1 MTPEEFVQS
10 VLTQTRHMSRPVY
23 RGQGDSSWTLRSS
36 AVRRLLKAHG
46 NKLLEDEDKLR
57 ERVNEYHKDR
67 LIEPMQAL
75 EGGKWSDLEK
85 LSVLQHQGAATRL
98 LDFTR
103 NPLVAIWFACDGHP
117 GKDGKVFALD
127 INEGKGM
134 ARTVK
139 HYEPNRSLGARV
151 IAQQSVFI
159 VCDPLVP
166 EDFFTSIVVPAQLKD
181 SLKSYLER
189 FGLSKNM
196 LFGDVPGL
204 ATANAVNV
212 PLRQTELIPWNEYLD
227 AGHRAHKAQQYED
240 ALAAYTSYAEALPNV
255 AQPYC
260 LMGDTLSALRRFEEA
275 RSAYTKAIENLDRP
289 IYVGDGVVVGGEIS
303 DTMSRA
309 LYFNRGNVQAAVGEH
324 HNAVADFDEA
334 LRRGYSPV
342 RDVRYNQGNSYF
354 QLGAFEEAH
363 QDFEAAWS
371 ERKGSDAALAM
382 GNCKVMMGQFEDGV
396 SRYVDGTTSEP
407 EQTARACLDS
417 ANQASGLAE
426 LLDGREYRVS
436 RDGLNVFVEAA
447 CIGGSF
453 PFAGNTGNT
462 GNIPS
467 GMVTAHGGK
476 GYKGAKG
483 FSVSIVSPSGPP
495 IMGRV
500 PDEESQ

>member
-10 VLTQTRHMSRPVY
+10 VLKQTRHMSRPVY
-23 RGQGDSSWTLRSS
+23 RGHGDSSWALRSS
-36 AVRRLLKAHG
+36 AVRRLLEAHG
-46 NKLLEDEDKLR
+46 SELLEDGGELR
-57 ERVNEYHKDR
+57 ERVNQYHKDR
-67 LIEPMQAL
+67 LIEPMEAL

-134 ARTVK
+134 ARTVE
-139 HYEPNRSLGARV
+139 HYVPNRSLGARV

-159 VCDPLVP
+159 VCDPLVR
-166 EDFFTSIVVPAQLKD
+166 EELFTSIVVPAQLKD

-189 FGLSKNM
+189 FGLSKDM

-204 ATANAVNV
+204 ATANAVNM
-212 PLRQTELIPWNEYLD
+212 PLPQTELIPWNEYLD
-227 AGHRAHKAQQYED
+227 TGHRAYKAQQYKD
-240 ALAAYTSYAEALPNV
+240 ALPAYTAYADALPNV

-260 LMGDTLSALRRFEEA
+260 LMGDTLSALCRLEEA
-275 RSAYTKAIENLDRP
+275 RAAYTKAIENLDRP
-289 IYVGDGVVVGGEIS
+289 IYVGEGVVVGGEIS

-309 LYFNRGNVQAAVGEH
+309 LYFNRGNVQAAVDEH
-324 HNAVADFDEA
+324 HNAIADFDEA

-342 RDVRYNQGNSYF
+342 RDVWYNRGSSCF
-354 QLGAFEEAH
+354 QLGVFEEAY

-382 GNCKVMMGQFEDGV
+382 GNCKVMMGKFEDAVGK
-396 SRYVDGTTSEP
+396 YVDGITSEP
-407 EQTARACLDS
+407 EQTARACLEG
-417 ANQASGLAE
+417 ANQAKGLAE
-426 LLDGREYRVS
+426 LLDGRKYRVR
-436 RDGLNVFVEAA
+436 RDGRNVFVEAA

-453 PFAGNTGNT
+453 AFAGNTGNT

-483 FSVSIVSPSGPP
+483 FFVAIVSPSGAPT
-495 IMGRV
+495 MGRA
-500 PDEESQ
+500 PDEESE

>member
-1 MTPEEFVQS
+1 ME
-10 VLTQTRHMSRPVY
+10 
-23 RGQGDSSWTLRSS
+23 
-36 AVRRLLKAHG
+36 
-46 NKLLEDEDKLR
+46 
-57 ERVNEYHKDR
+57 
-67 LIEPMQAL
+67 AL

-85 LSVLQHQGAATRL
+85 LAVLQHQGAATRL

-117 GKDGKVFALD
+117 GKDGKVFALE

-159 VCDPLVP
+159 VCDPQVS
-166 EDFFTSIVVPAQLKD
+166 EDLFTSIVLPAQLKD

-204 ATANAVNV
+204 AAANAVNV
-212 PLRQTELIPWNEYLD
+212 PLQQTELIPWNEYLD
-227 AGHRAHKAQQYED
+227 AGHRAHRAQQYEH
-240 ALAAYTSYAEALPNV
+240 ALAAYTHYAEALPTV

-275 RSAYTKAIENLDRP
+275 REAYTKAIENIDRP
-289 IYVGDGVVVGGEIS
+289 IYLGEGAVVGGEIS

-309 LYFNRGNVQAAVGEH
+309 VYFNRGNVQAAVGEH
-324 HNAVADFDEA
+324 HNAVADFGEA

-342 RDVRYNQGNSYF
+342 RDVRYNRGNSYF

-363 QDFEAAWS
+363 QDFRAAWS

-382 GNCKVMMGQFEDGV
+382 GNCKIMMGKFENAV
-396 SRYVDGTTSEP
+396 SRYTDGTTLEP
-407 EQTARACLDS
+407 EQTARACLNS
-417 ANQASGLAE
+417 ANQANGLAE
-426 LLDGREYRVS
+426 LLDGREHRVR
-436 RDGLNVFVEAA
+436 RDGLNVFVEAVG
-447 CIGGSF
+447 IGGRF
-453 PFAGNTGNT
+453 PFSGNTGNT

-483 FSVSIVSPSGPP
+483 FFVEIVSPSVSP
-495 IMGRV
+495 IMGRD
-500 PDEESQ
+500 PEEEPQ